1 MAELAQHSDTFESLK
16 VRIYGLSVDTPEQ
29 SENIKSNLNLP
40 FELLSIEDR
49 SLLKGWGI
57 LNSKEREG
65 LAYPNVYVV
74 DCELK
79 IIFHS
84 PDRKASR
91 VDSKPLIAFLKAHSD
106 DVTLRKVNKEL
117 VKVKPLFKEYLMF
130 FPRYLGWTK
139 K

>member
-1 MAELAQHSDTFESLK
+1 LAELAQHSDTFESLK

-91 VDSKPLIAFLKAHSD
+91 VDSKPLITFLKAHSD